1 MQDAPSNLASIGR
14 YVLNPQIFR
23 VLRTLETSKNVEMQ
37 LTDAL
42 DTFARKNL
50 VEGVKLKGERFD
62 CGSIEGFVKATLYMG
77 RKTFSARFVGNNDY
91 EKYLNISKKYDVF

>member
-1 MQDAPSNLASIGR
+1 
-14 YVLNPQIFR
+14 
-23 VLRTLETSKNVEMQ
+23 MQ

-42 DTFARKNL
+42 DTLARKNL

-77 RKTFSARFVGNNDY
+77 RKTFSGLD
-91 EKYLNISKKYDVF
+91 L

>member
-42 DTFARKNL
+42 DTLARKNL
-50 VEGVKLKGERFD
+50 VEVKLKGERFD

-77 RKTFSARFVGNNDY
+77 RKTFSGLD
-91 EKYLNISKKYDVF
+91 L